1 MVDVYEIAKLIE
13 KKIKER
19 APTNYQVLVT
29 SELAGQVRF
38 SNNEI
43 TVVKHWNETYAEVF
57 FERNKRVIAT
67 EIRNLKEEN
76 IDNFIDQLNSIS
88 KVIPE
93 NPDFIGLA
101 EGPFDYS
108 GYKFELDREIS
119 NIEDKGPD
127 IVEKAI
133 NASLE
138 AGAKRSAGALNTSL
152 KELFLI
158 TSNGI
163 EARDMN
169 SMAYLHIRSF
179 VEEETAGIGVTTGT
193 KLDDLNPELAG
204 KRAGEKA
211 KMGVKPQ
218 TIEPGKYDII
228 LGRPA
233 LGNLLSYTGMF
244 ASAFYIQMGFS
255 FLAQKPGTK
264 VASEKVTLYD
274 NGRLPTGMFSRKCD
288 DEGVP
293 TRKTPIIEKGI
304 IKSYLHNT
312 STAKKFNTESTG
324 NAGIIV
330 PHPWNLVLEGGDYSE
345 DELISDIKKG
355 IYIENATYTR
365 FQNFAMGQFSSILR
379 DGIFLIENGEITKAI
394 KGARLSDTIPN
405 ILRNIDGLSKDT
417 EQVFHWW
424 MAYPVITPIVRA
436 RGIGITRST
445 K

>member
-1 MVDVYEIAKLIE
+1 MTDIYKIAKLIE

-19 APTNYQVLVT
+19 KPTNYQILVT
-29 SELAGQVRF
+29 DELAGQVRF
-38 SNNEI
+38 SNNEV
-43 TVVKHWNETYAEVF
+43 TVVKHWNEVYAEIF

-67 EIRNLKEEN
+67 ELRNLKEEN
-76 IDNFIDQLNSIS
+76 IDSFIDQLNKIS
-88 KVIPE
+88 HVIPE
-93 NPDFIGLA
+93 NPDFVGLA
-101 EGPFDYS
+101 KGPYNYKD
-108 GYKFELDREIS
+108 YKFELDKEIS
-119 NIEDKGPD
+119 NIEEKGPE
-127 IVEKAI
+127 IVETAI
-133 NASLE
+133 NSSIE

-152 KELFLI
+152 KEFVLI

-163 EARDMN
+163 EERDAN

-193 KLDDLNPELAG
+193 KLHELKPEIAG
-204 KRAGEKA
+204 RRAGEKA
-211 KMGVKPQ
+211 KMGINPQ
-218 TIEPGKYDII
+218 TIDPGKYDII

-244 ASAFYIQMGFS
+244 ASAFYVQMGFS
-255 FLAQKPGTK
+255 FFAQKLGTK
-264 VASEKVTLYD
+264 MASDKISLYD
-274 NGRLPTGMFSRKCD
+274 NGRLPSGMFSRKCD

-293 TRKTPIIEKGI
+293 TQATPIIENGVV
-304 IKSYLHNT
+304 KSYLHNT

-330 PHPWNLVLEGGDYSE
+330 PHPWNIVLEGGDYSE
-345 DELISDIKKG
+345 EELIEGVKRG
-355 IYIENATYTR
+355 VYIENATYTR
-365 FQNFAMGQFSSILR
+365 FQNFAIGQFSSILR

-405 ILRNIDGLSKDT
+405 ILLNVDGLTKET

-436 RGIGITRST
+436 RNIGITRST
-445 K
+445 M